1 MGPAATLVPDEAL
14 LRNLAE
20 MVATAAAERVAAL
33 VKRCEESEQA
43 LSATRAS
50 LEARLQAAMYAEEEV
65 KERQV
70 VEDRSRHVAEA
81 TRKRDERDWE
91 EEEARRRQEEGGL
104 AVPDLEDSDLEDSE
118 DSD

>member
-20 MVATAAAERVAAL
+20 MAATAAAERIAAL

-50 LEARLQAAMYAEEEV
+50 LEARLQAAERALKQQQQQLMEKEE
-65 KERQV
+65 
-70 VEDRSRHVAEA
+70 
-81 TRKRDERDWE
+81 
-91 EEEARRRQEEGGL
+91 
-104 AVPDLEDSDLEDSE
+104 PD
-118 DSD
+118 

>member
-43 LSATRAS
+43 LPATRAS
-50 LEARLQAAMYAEEEV
+50 LEARLQAAERALKQQQQQLMEKEE
-65 KERQV
+65 
-70 VEDRSRHVAEA
+70 
-81 TRKRDERDWE
+81 
-91 EEEARRRQEEGGL
+91 
-104 AVPDLEDSDLEDSE
+104 PD
-118 DSD
+118 